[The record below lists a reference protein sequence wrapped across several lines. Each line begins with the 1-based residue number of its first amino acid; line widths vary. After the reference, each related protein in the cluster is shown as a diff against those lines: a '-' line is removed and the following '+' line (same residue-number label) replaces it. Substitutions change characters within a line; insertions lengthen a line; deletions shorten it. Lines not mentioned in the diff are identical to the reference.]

1 MHTYIQLERLPAPQF
16 KRLTGVSRT
25 TFATMLEILEPVLT
39 LRQSHGGPR
48 FRNSIEDMLL
58 MALTYWREY
67 RTYFHLGNEY
77 GLSES
82 QCFKV
87 VTRIENI
94 LIKDKR
100 FHIQGKKTLLF
111 KPKRGSYVTVDVA
124 ESPIE
129 RPQKKGEKTSR
140 NITILGK
147 RSAIRSKLSFSLRKE
162 EPLLPLR

>member
-1 MHTYIQLERLPAPQF
+1 MHTYIQLERLSAPKF

-25 TFATMLEILEPVLT
+25 TFTTMIHILEPVFM

-48 FRNSIEDMLL
+48 FTHSTEDMLL

-82 QCFKV
+82 QCFKLI
-87 VTRIENI
+87 TRIENI
-94 LIKDKR
+94 LIKDPR

-111 KPKRGSYVTVDVA
+111 KPKRGLYVTVDVA

-129 RPQKKGEKTSR
+129 RPQKKGAKTNK

-147 RSAIRSKLSFSLRKE
+147 RSATRSKLSFSLRKE
-162 EPLLPLR
+162 ER

>member
-1 MHTYIQLERLPAPQF
+1 MHTYIQLERLPAPKF

-25 TFATMLEILEPVLT
+25 TFTTMVEILEPVFT

-48 FRNSIEDMLL
+48 FTHSTEDMLL

-82 QCFKV
+82 QCFKLI
-87 VTRIENI
+87 TRIENI
-94 LIKDKR
+94 LIKDPR
-100 FHIQGKKTLLF
+100 FHIQGKKALLL

-129 RPQKKGEKTSR
+129 RPQKKGAKTSK

-147 RSAIRSKLSFSLRKE
+147 RNVTRSKLSFSLRKE
-162 EPLLPLR
+162 ESSLR

>member
-1 MHTYIQLERLPAPQF
+1 MHTYTQLERLSTTQF

-25 TFATMLEILEPVLT
+25 TFATMIQVLHPVFL

-48 FRNSIEDMLL
+48 FTHSTEDMLL

-82 QCFKV
+82 QCYKLI
-87 VTRIENI
+87 TRIESI
-94 LIKDKR
+94 LIKDSR
-100 FHIQGKKTLLF
+100 FHIQGKKALLL
-111 KPKRGSYVTVDVA
+111 KPTKDACITVDVA

-129 RPQKKGEKTSR
+129 RPQKKGAKTSK

-147 RSAIRSKLSFSLRKE
+147 RNVIRSKLRFSLRKQE
-162 EPLLPLR
+162 LLLP